1 MGRRAS
7 QSLRGV
13 RRRGNQPTPRN
24 DTAIQPRL
32 ILPAFAWP
40 QSAGD
45 VLLFTA
51 RRPWGEC
58 LECQKL
64 FSKPRIATPVLST
77 VEWVIGLLAKTIDG
91 AFRDLQKRLQLLAL
105 TSGHHLPQHI
115 RQQTA
120 IAVILVLDAGIDTHQ
135 RLESR
140 RVATI
145 RCRGNSDRRTRDH

>member
-13 RRRGNQPTPRN
+13 RRRGNRPTPRN

-58 LECQKL
+58 LECQKPFL
-64 FSKPRIATPVLST
+64 KAEDCHV
-77 VEWVIGLLAKTIDG
+77 VGLLAKTIDG
-91 AFRDLQKRLQLLAL
+91 AFRDVQKRLQLLAL

-120 IAVILVLDAGIDTHQ
+120 IAVILVLDAGIYTHQ
-135 RLESR
+135 HLESR

-145 RCRGNSDRRTRDH
+145 RCRGNGDRRTRDH